1 VFSLEIV
8 CSSKNNIRLNYNMN
22 PQERAINAIRKLKE
36 KKLIISVDIA
46 KKQKLIAEIDAVL
59 ANFKKTI
66 EDRMRLKGTMTGGV
80 KLNDLV
86 DKLVESIEEYLSK
99 IDEIDDAKTES
110 DLALATTFADS
121 AADDVNAAIEQ
132 LGKEIAVSGGKK
144 RKTRKAKKSR
154 KTKKN
159 IKTKKYRKH

>member
-1 VFSLEIV
+1 
-8 CSSKNNIRLNYNMN
+8 MN

-66 EDRMRLKGTMTGGV
+66 EERMRLKGTLTGGA
-80 KLNDLV
+80 KLNELV

-132 LGKEIAVSGGKK
+132 LGKEISTSGGKK

>member
-1 VFSLEIV
+1 
-8 CSSKNNIRLNYNMN
+8 MN